1 MGNLCNGIKNQND
14 ESNCLSRTLLHDDLH
29 EKINYLIDKVEFLD
43 DKIYVL
49 EANTQA
55 NIKVLSADIHYLDKH
70 LNLEK

>member
-1 MGNLCNGIKNQND
+1 MGNLCTQIKNQND
-14 ESNCLSRTLLHDDLH
+14 ESNALSRTLLHDDLN
-29 EKINYLIDKVEFLD
+29 EKINYLIDKVDMLD

-55 NIKVLSADIHYLDKH
+55 NFKVLSADIHYLDKY